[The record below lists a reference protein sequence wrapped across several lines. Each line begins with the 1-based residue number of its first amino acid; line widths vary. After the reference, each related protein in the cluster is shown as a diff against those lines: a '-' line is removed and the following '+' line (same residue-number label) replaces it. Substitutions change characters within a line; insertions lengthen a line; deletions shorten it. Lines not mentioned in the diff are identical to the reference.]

1 MVFQDILKELLL
13 ELGEEIEQLIGVG
26 IFFNQT
32 IQTIQTTS
40 NFSNHIKQNK
50 QMKHTL
56 DSAISNMPVKGFLDL
71 SEFQIPQSEDLVKA
85 ILELK
90 KEKNA
95 VILAHYYQPGEIQ
108 DIADYLGDSL
118 QLARAAKDTDADM
131 IAFCGVHFMAEA
143 AKILNPTKKV
153 VLPDLLAGCSLAD
166 GCSGEG
172 LRKMREKHPNALIAT
187 YINCN
192 AETKA
197 ESDIIVTSS
206 NAETII
212 NALPEDKPIIFA
224 PDKNLGRYLEKKT
237 GRNMILWNGSCIVHE
252 AFSME
257 RIAKQL
263 AENPDAKLIA
273 HPESETAVLDLAHF
287 IGSTSA
293 LLDYVQKDDCQKFI
307 VATEEGILHEMK
319 KRAPE
324 KELIPALVYDES
336 CNCSECFFMKRN
348 TLEKLYLCMK
358 YELPEITM
366 DEELRVK
373 ALKPIEAMLELSKT
387 IK

>member
-1 MVFQDILKELLL
+1 MEK
-13 ELGEEIEQLIGVG
+13 
-26 IFFNQT
+26 
-32 IQTIQTTS
+32 
-40 NFSNHIKQNK
+40 
-50 QMKHTL
+50 TL
-56 DSAISNMPVKGFLDL
+56 DIAKNNLPVKGFLDL
-71 SEFQIPQSEDLVKA
+71 KDIQIPQGQDLIDA
-85 ILELK
+85 ILKLK

-153 VLPDLLAGCSLAD
+153 VLPDTLAGCSLAD

-172 LRKMREKHPNALIAT
+172 LRKMREQHPGALVAT

-212 NALPEDKPIIFA
+212 NALPKDQPIIFA
-224 PDKNLGRYLEKKT
+224 PDKNLGRYLIKKT
-237 GRNMILWNGSCIVHE
+237 GRDMILWDGSCIVHE

-273 HPESETAVLDLAHF
+273 HPESETPVLELAHF

-293 LLDYVQKDDCQKFI
+293 LLNYVEKDDCQKFI
-307 VATEEGILHEMK
+307 IATEEGILHEMK
-319 KRAPE
+319 KRAPH
-324 KELIPALVYDES
+324 KELIPALVFDEG

-366 DEELRVK
+366 DEELRLK

>member
-1 MVFQDILKELLL
+1 MEKSLDIAKNNL
-13 ELGEEIEQLIGVG
+13 
-26 IFFNQT
+26 
-32 IQTIQTTS
+32 
-40 NFSNHIKQNK
+40 
-50 QMKHTL
+50 
-56 DSAISNMPVKGFLDL
+56 PVKGFLDL
-71 SEFQIPQSEDLVKA
+71 KDIQIPQGQDLIDA
-85 ILELK
+85 ILKLK

-153 VLPDLLAGCSLAD
+153 VLPDTLAGCSLAD

-172 LRKMREKHPNALIAT
+172 LRKMREQHPGALVAT

-212 NALPEDKPIIFA
+212 NALPKDQPIIFA
-224 PDKNLGRYLEKKT
+224 PDKNLGRYLMKKT
-237 GRNMILWNGSCIVHE
+237 GRDMILWDGSCIVHE

-273 HPESETAVLDLAHF
+273 HPESETPVLELAHF

-293 LLDYVQKDDCQKFI
+293 LLNYVEKDDCQKFI
-307 VATEEGILHEMK
+307 IATEEGILHEMK
-319 KRAPE
+319 KRAPH
-324 KELIPALVYDES
+324 KELIPALVFDES

-366 DEELRVK
+366 DEELRLK

>member
-1 MVFQDILKELLL
+1 MSTQ
-13 ELGEEIEQLIGVG
+13 
-26 IFFNQT
+26 
-32 IQTIQTTS
+32 
-40 NFSNHIKQNK
+40 
-50 QMKHTL
+50 TL
-56 DSAISNMPVKGFLDL
+56 DKAKANLPVRGFLKIDDL
-71 SEFQIPQSEDLVKA
+71 IIPKGEDLVKA
-85 ILELK
+85 ILDLK

-95 VILAHYYQPGEIQ
+95 VILAHYYQPAEIQ

-153 VLPDLLAGCSLAD
+153 VLPDTQAGCSLAD

-172 LRKMREKHPNALIAT
+172 LRKMREQYPNALIAT

-212 NALPEDKPIIFA
+212 NALPEDRPIIFA
-224 PDKNLGRYLEKKT
+224 PDKNLGRYISKKT
-237 GRNMILWNGSCIVHE
+237 GRDMILWDGSCIVHE

-273 HPESETAVLDLAHF
+273 HPESETPVLDLAHF

-293 LLDYVQKDDCQKFI
+293 LLNFVEKDDAQKFI

-319 KRAPE
+319 KRAPQ
-324 KELIPALVYDES
+324 KELLPALVFDES
-336 CNCSECFFMKRN
+336 CNCSECFYMKRN

-358 YELPEITM
+358 YELPEILM
-366 DEELRVK
+366 DEELRLK
-373 ALKPIEAMLELSKT
+373 ALEPIEKMLELSTT

>member
-1 MVFQDILKELLL
+1 MSNDTL
-13 ELGEEIEQLIGVG
+13 EAVK
-26 IFFNQT
+26 
-32 IQTIQTTS
+32 S
-40 NFSNHIKQNK
+40 N
-50 QMKHTL
+50 L
-56 DSAISNMPVKGFLDL
+56 PVTGFLKFKDL
-71 SEFQIPQSEDLVKA
+71 EIPQGEDLINA

-90 KEKNA
+90 REKNA
-95 VILAHYYQPGEIQ
+95 VILAHYYQPGPIQ
-108 DIADYLGDSL
+108 DIADFLGDSL
-118 QLARAAKDTDADM
+118 QLARQAKETDADM

-153 VLPDLLAGCSLAD
+153 VLPDTLAGCSLAD

-172 LRKMREKHPNALIAT
+172 LRKMREQHPDALIAT

-212 NALPEDKPIIFA
+212 EALPKDRPIIFA
-224 PDKNLGRYLEKKT
+224 PDKNLGRYLSKKT
-237 GRNMILWNGSCIVHE
+237 GREMILWDGSCIVHE

-263 AENPDAKLIA
+263 ADHPNAKLIA
-273 HPESETAVLDLAHF
+273 HPESESAVLDLAHF

-293 LLDYVQKDDCQKFI
+293 LLNYVEKDDCQEFI
-307 VATEEGILHEMK
+307 IATEEGILHEMK
-319 KRAPE
+319 KRAPH
-324 KELIPALVYDES
+324 KELIPALVFDES
-336 CNCSECFFMKRN
+336 CNCSECFYMKRN
-348 TLEKLYLCMK
+348 TMEKLYLCMK
-358 YELPEITM
+358 YELPEILI
-366 DEELRVK
+366 EEDLRVR
-373 ALKPIEAMLELSKT
+373 ALKPIEAMLDLSKS

>member
-1 MVFQDILKELLL
+1 MEK
-13 ELGEEIEQLIGVG
+13 
-26 IFFNQT
+26 
-32 IQTIQTTS
+32 
-40 NFSNHIKQNK
+40 
-50 QMKHTL
+50 TL
-56 DSAISNMPVKGFLDL
+56 DIAKNNLPVKGFLDL
-71 SEFQIPQSEDLVKA
+71 KDIQIPQGQDLIDA
-85 ILELK
+85 ILKLK

-153 VLPDLLAGCSLAD
+153 VLPDTLAGCSLAD

-172 LRKMREKHPNALIAT
+172 LRKMREQHPGALVAT

-212 NALPEDKPIIFA
+212 NALPKDQPIIFA
-224 PDKNLGRYLEKKT
+224 PDKNLGRYLMKKT
-237 GRNMILWNGSCIVHE
+237 GREMILWDGSCIVHE

-273 HPESETAVLDLAHF
+273 HPESETPVLELAHF

-293 LLDYVQKDDCQKFI
+293 LLNYVEKDDCQKFI
-307 VATEEGILHEMK
+307 IATEEGILHEMK
-319 KRAPE
+319 KRAPH
-324 KELIPALVYDES
+324 KELIPALVFDES

-366 DEELRVK
+366 NEELRLK

>member
-1 MVFQDILKELLL
+1 MSTETFDKAVANLPVQGYLKYQDL
-13 ELGEEIEQLIGVG
+13 
-26 IFFNQT
+26 
-32 IQTIQTTS
+32 
-40 NFSNHIKQNK
+40 
-50 QMKHTL
+50 
-56 DSAISNMPVKGFLDL
+56 
-71 SEFQIPQSEDLVKA
+71 QIPQGEDLVKA

-108 DIADYLGDSL
+108 DIADFLGDSL
-118 QLARAAKDTDADM
+118 QLARQAKDTDADM
-131 IAFCGVHFMAEA
+131 IVFCGVHFMAEA

-153 VLPDLLAGCSLAD
+153 VLPDTLAGCSLAD

-172 LRKMREKHPNALIAT
+172 LRKMREQHPNALIAT

-212 NALPEDKPIIFA
+212 NALPTDRPIIFA
-224 PDKNLGRYLEKKT
+224 PDKNLGRYLSKET
-237 GRNMILWNGSCIVHE
+237 GRDMILWDGSCIVHE

-257 RIAKQL
+257 RIAKQM

-273 HPESETAVLDLAHF
+273 HPESESAVLELAHF

-293 LLDYVQKDDCQKFI
+293 LLNYVENDESLKFI
-307 VATEEGILHEMK
+307 IATEEGILHEMK
-319 KRAPE
+319 KRAPQ
-324 KELIPALVYDES
+324 KELIPALVFDES
-336 CNCSECFFMKRN
+336 CNCSECFYMKRN
-348 TLEKLYLCMK
+348 TMEKLYLCMK
-358 YELPEITM
+358 YELPEILI
-366 DEELRVK
+366 DEELRLK
-373 ALKPIEAMLELSKT
+373 ALKPIEAMLDLSKS

>member
-1 MVFQDILKELLL
+1 MSI
-13 ELGEEIEQLIGVG
+13 
-26 IFFNQT
+26 T
-32 IQTIQTTS
+32 
-40 NFSNHIKQNK
+40 
-50 QMKHTL
+50 TL
-56 DSAISNMPVKGFLDL
+56 DKAISNLPVRGFLKIDDL
-71 SEFQIPQSEDLVKA
+71 VIPQGEELVKA

-95 VILAHYYQPGEIQ
+95 VILAHYYQPPAIQ

-118 QLARAAKDTDADM
+118 QLARAARDTDADM

-153 VLPDLLAGCSLAD
+153 VLPDTQAGCSLAD

-172 LRKMREKHPNALIAT
+172 LRAMREQHPGALIAT

-212 NALPEDKPIIFA
+212 KSMPEDRPIIFA
-224 PDKNLGRYLEKKT
+224 PDKNLGRYLMKKT
-237 GRNMILWNGSCIVHE
+237 GRDMILWDGSCIVHE

-263 AENPDAKLIA
+263 ADNPDAKLIA
-273 HPESETAVLDLAHF
+273 HPESETPVLDLAEF
-287 IGSTSA
+287 VGSTSA
-293 LLDYVQKDDCQKFI
+293 LLNYVEKDDCQKFI
-307 VATEEGILHEMK
+307 VATEEGILHEMR
-319 KRAPE
+319 KRAPQ
-324 KELIPALVYDES
+324 KELIPALVFDES
-336 CNCSECFFMKRN
+336 CNCSECFYMKRN

-358 YELPEITM
+358 YELPEITI
-366 DEELRVK
+366 DEELRLK
-373 ALKPIEAMLELSKT
+373 ALEPIEKMMELSKS

>member
-1 MVFQDILKELLL
+1 MEK
-13 ELGEEIEQLIGVG
+13 
-26 IFFNQT
+26 
-32 IQTIQTTS
+32 
-40 NFSNHIKQNK
+40 
-50 QMKHTL
+50 TL
-56 DSAISNMPVKGFLDL
+56 DIAKNNLPVKGFLDL
-71 SEFQIPQSEDLVKA
+71 KDIQIPQGQDLIDA
-85 ILELK
+85 ILKLK

-131 IAFCGVHFMAEA
+131 IAFCGVHFMEEA
-143 AKILNPTKKV
+143 SKILNPTKKV
-153 VLPDLLAGCSLAD
+153 VLPDTLAGCSLAD

-172 LRKMREKHPNALIAT
+172 LRKMREQHPGALVAT

-212 NALPEDKPIIFA
+212 NALPKDQPIIFA
-224 PDKNLGRYLEKKT
+224 PDKNLGRYLMKKT
-237 GRNMILWNGSCIVHE
+237 GRDMILWDGSCIVHE

-273 HPESETAVLDLAHF
+273 HPESETPVLEVAHF

-293 LLDYVQKDDCQKFI
+293 LLNYVEKDDCQKFI
-307 VATEEGILHEMK
+307 IATEEGILHEMK
-319 KRAPE
+319 KRAPH
-324 KELIPALVYDES
+324 KELIPALVFDES

-366 DEELRVK
+366 DEELRLK

>member
-1 MVFQDILKELLL
+1 MSTE
-13 ELGEEIEQLIGVG
+13 
-26 IFFNQT
+26 
-32 IQTIQTTS
+32 
-40 NFSNHIKQNK
+40 
-50 QMKHTL
+50 TL
-56 DSAISNMPVKGFLDL
+56 DNIKANLPVFGYLKFKDL
-71 SEFQIPQSEDLVKA
+71 QIPEGEDLVKA
-85 ILELK
+85 ILDLK

-95 VILAHYYQPGEIQ
+95 VILAHYYQPAEIQ
-108 DIADYLGDSL
+108 DIADFLGDSL
-118 QLARAAKDTDADM
+118 QLARQAKETDADM

-153 VLPDLLAGCSLAD
+153 VLPDTQAGCSLAD

-172 LRKMREKHPNALIAT
+172 LRKMREQHPDALIAT

-212 NALPEDKPIIFA
+212 NSLPKDQPIIFA
-224 PDKNLGRYLEKKT
+224 PDKNLGRYLSKKT
-237 GRNMILWNGSCIVHE
+237 GRDMILWDGSCIVHE

-257 RIAKQL
+257 RIAKQM

-273 HPESETAVLDLAHF
+273 HPESESAVLDLAHF

-293 LLDYVQKDDCQKFI
+293 LLNFVEKDDAQKFI

-319 KRAPE
+319 KRAPH
-324 KELIPALVYDES
+324 KQLIPALVFDES
-336 CNCSECFFMKRN
+336 CNCSECFYMKRN

-358 YELPEITM
+358 YDLPEIEIE
-366 DEELRVK
+366 EELRLK
-373 ALKPIEAMLELSKT
+373 ALEPIERMLELSKT

>member
-1 MVFQDILKELLL
+1 MEK
-13 ELGEEIEQLIGVG
+13 
-26 IFFNQT
+26 
-32 IQTIQTTS
+32 
-40 NFSNHIKQNK
+40 
-50 QMKHTL
+50 TL
-56 DSAISNMPVKGFLDL
+56 DIAKNNLPVKGFLDL
-71 SEFQIPQSEDLVKA
+71 KDIQIPQGQDLIDA
-85 ILELK
+85 ILKLK

-153 VLPDLLAGCSLAD
+153 VLPDTLAGCSLAD

-172 LRKMREKHPNALIAT
+172 LRKMREQHPGALVAT

-212 NALPEDKPIIFA
+212 NALPKDQPIIFA
-224 PDKNLGRYLEKKT
+224 PDKNLGRYLMKKT
-237 GRNMILWNGSCIVHE
+237 GRDMILWDGSCIVHE

-273 HPESETAVLDLAHF
+273 HPESETPVLELAHF

-293 LLDYVQKDDCQKFI
+293 LLNYVEKDDCQKFI
-307 VATEEGILHEMK
+307 IATEEGILHEMK
-319 KRAPE
+319 KRAPH
-324 KELIPALVYDES
+324 KELIPALVFDES

-366 DEELRVK
+366 DEELRLK
-373 ALKPIEAMLELSKT
+373 ALKPIKAMLELSKT
-387 IK
+387 IITLSKIKIFVKV

>member
-1 MVFQDILKELLL
+1 MSTENIDKAKMNLPIRGFLNIDNIAIPQ
-13 ELGEEIEQLIGVG
+13 GEE
-26 IFFNQT
+26 
-32 IQTIQTTS
+32 
-40 NFSNHIKQNK
+40 
-50 QMKHTL
+50 
-56 DSAISNMPVKGFLDL
+56 
-71 SEFQIPQSEDLVKA
+71 LVKA

-95 VILAHYYQPGEIQ
+95 VILAHYYQTADIQ
-108 DIADYLGDSL
+108 DIADFLGDSL
-118 QLARAAKDTDADM
+118 QLARQARDTDADM

-153 VLPDLLAGCSLAD
+153 VLPDLQAGCSLAD

-172 LRKMREKHPNALIAT
+172 LRAMRAKHPGALIAT

-206 NAETII
+206 NAEHII
-212 NALPEDKPIIFA
+212 ESLPKDRPIIFA
-224 PDKNLGRYLEKKT
+224 PDKNLGKYLMKKT
-237 GRNMILWNGSCIVHE
+237 GREMILWDGACIVHE

-257 RIAKQL
+257 RIAQQM
-263 AENPDAKLIA
+263 ADNPDAKLIA

-293 LLDYVQKDDCQKFI
+293 LLNFVEKDDSQKFI
-307 VATEEGILHEMK
+307 VATEEGILHEMR
-319 KRAPE
+319 KRAPH
-324 KELIPALVYDES
+324 KELIPALVIDES
-336 CNCSECFFMKRN
+336 CNCSECFYMKRN
-348 TLEKLYLCMK
+348 TMEKLYLCMK

-366 DEELRVK
+366 SEELRLK
-373 ALKPIEAMLELSKT
+373 ALKPIEAMLEMSKS

>member
-1 MVFQDILKELLL
+1 MS
-13 ELGEEIEQLIGVG
+13 
-26 IFFNQT
+26 
-32 IQTIQTTS
+32 TT
-40 NFSNHIKQNK
+40 
-50 QMKHTL
+50 TL
-56 DSAISNMPVKGFLDL
+56 DKAISNLPVRGFLKIDDL
-71 SEFQIPQSEDLVKA
+71 IIPDGEELVKA

-95 VILAHYYQPGEIQ
+95 VILAHYYQPPAIQ

-118 QLARAAKDTDADM
+118 QLARAARDTDADM

-153 VLPDLLAGCSLAD
+153 VLPDTQAGCSLAD

-172 LRKMREKHPNALIAT
+172 LRAMREQHPGALIAT

-212 NALPEDKPIIFA
+212 KSMPEDRPIIFA
-224 PDKNLGRYLEKKT
+224 PDKNLGRYLMKKT
-237 GRNMILWNGSCIVHE
+237 GRDMILWDGSCIVHE

-263 AENPDAKLIA
+263 ADNPDAKLIA
-273 HPESETAVLDLAHF
+273 HPESETPVLDLAEF
-287 IGSTSA
+287 VGSTSA
-293 LLDYVQKDDCQKFI
+293 LLNYVEKDDCQKFI
-307 VATEEGILHEMK
+307 VATEEGILHEMR
-319 KRAPE
+319 KRAPQ
-324 KELIPALVYDES
+324 KELIPALVFDES
-336 CNCSECFFMKRN
+336 CNCSECFYMKRN

-358 YELPEITM
+358 YELPEITI
-366 DEELRVK
+366 DEELRLK
-373 ALKPIEAMLELSKT
+373 ALEPIEKMMELSKS

>member
-1 MVFQDILKELLL
+1 
-13 ELGEEIEQLIGVG
+13 
-26 IFFNQT
+26 
-32 IQTIQTTS
+32 
-40 NFSNHIKQNK
+40 
-50 QMKHTL
+50 MKHTL
-56 DSAISNMPVKGFLDL
+56 DTAISNMPVKGFLDL
-71 SEFQIPQSEDLVKA
+71 KEFMIPQGEDLVKA

-95 VILAHYYQPGEIQ
+95 VILAHYYQPSEIQ

-172 LRKMREKHPNALIAT
+172 LRKMREKHPDALIAT

-212 NALPEDKPIIFA
+212 NALPKDKPIIFA

-293 LLDYVQKDDCQKFI
+293 LLDFVQKDDCQKFI

-366 DEELRVK
+366 EEELRLK

>member
-1 MVFQDILKELLL
+1 M
-13 ELGEEIEQLIGVG
+13 EQ
-26 IFFNQT
+26 
-32 IQTIQTTS
+32 
-40 NFSNHIKQNK
+40 
-50 QMKHTL
+50 TL
-56 DSAISNMPVKGFLDL
+56 DIAKNNLPVKGFLDL
-71 SEFQIPQSEDLVKA
+71 KDIQIPQGQDLIDA
-85 ILELK
+85 ILKLK

-153 VLPDLLAGCSLAD
+153 VLPDTLAGCSLAD

-172 LRKMREKHPNALIAT
+172 LRKMREQHPGALVAT

-212 NALPEDKPIIFA
+212 NALPKDQPIIFA
-224 PDKNLGRYLEKKT
+224 PDKNLGRYLMKKT
-237 GRNMILWNGSCIVHE
+237 GRDMILWDGSCIVHE

-273 HPESETAVLDLAHF
+273 HPESETPVLELAHF

-293 LLDYVQKDDCQKFI
+293 LLNYVEKDDCQKFI
-307 VATEEGILHEMK
+307 IATEEGILHEMK
-319 KRAPE
+319 KRAPH
-324 KELIPALVYDES
+324 KELIPALVFDES

-366 DEELRVK
+366 DEELRLK

>member
-1 MVFQDILKELLL
+1 MENSLEHAVANLPVHGFLKLKEFDIPKGQDLVDAILK
-13 ELGEEIEQLIGVG
+13 
-26 IFFNQT
+26 
-32 IQTIQTTS
+32 
-40 NFSNHIKQNK
+40 
-50 QMKHTL
+50 
-56 DSAISNMPVKGFLDL
+56 
-71 SEFQIPQSEDLVKA
+71 
-85 ILELK
+85 LK

-108 DIADYLGDSL
+108 DIADFLGDSL
-118 QLARAAKDTDADM
+118 QLARQAKETSADM

-153 VLPDLLAGCSLAD
+153 VLPDTKAGCSLAD
-166 GCSGEG
+166 GCSAEG
-172 LRKMREKHPNALIAT
+172 LNQMRAKYPNSIVAT

-197 ESDIIVTSS
+197 ASDIIVTSS
-206 NAETII
+206 NAEQII
-212 NALPEDKPIIFA
+212 RSLPQDRPIIFA
-224 PDKNLGRYLEKKT
+224 PDKNLGRYLMKKT
-237 GRNMILWNGSCIVHE
+237 GREMILWDGSCIVHE

-257 RIAKQL
+257 RIAQQM

-273 HPESETAVLDLAHF
+273 HPESETPVLDLAHF

-293 LLDYVQKDDCQKFI
+293 LLNFVEKDEAQKYI
-307 VATEEGILHEMK
+307 VATEEGILHEMH
-319 KRAPE
+319 KRAPH
-324 KELIPALVYDES
+324 KTLLPALVFDES

-358 YELPEITM
+358 YELPEILI
-366 DEELRVK
+366 DEELRLR
-373 ALKPIEAMLELSKT
+373 ALKPIEAMLALSTT

>member
-1 MVFQDILKELLL
+1 MSQEN
-13 ELGEEIEQLIGVG
+13 IEKAKMNL
-26 IFFNQT
+26 
-32 IQTIQTTS
+32 
-40 NFSNHIKQNK
+40 
-50 QMKHTL
+50 
-56 DSAISNMPVKGFLDL
+56 PVKGFLNIDHIA
-71 SEFQIPQSEDLVKA
+71 IPQGEELVQE
-85 ILELK
+85 ILKLK

-95 VILAHYYQPGEIQ
+95 VILAHYYQTADIQ
-108 DIADYLGDSL
+108 DIADFLGDSL
-118 QLARAAKDTDADM
+118 QLARQARDTDADM

-153 VLPDLLAGCSLAD
+153 VLPDTQAGCSLAD

-172 LRKMREKHPNALIAT
+172 LRAMRAKHPGALIAT

-206 NAETII
+206 NAELII
-212 NALPEDKPIIFA
+212 NSLPKDVPLIFA
-224 PDKNLGRYLEKKT
+224 PDKNLGKYLMKKT
-237 GRNMILWNGSCIVHE
+237 GRDMILWDGACIVHE

-257 RIAKQL
+257 RIAQQM
-263 AENPDAKLIA
+263 ADNPDAKLIA

-293 LLDYVQKDDCQKFI
+293 LLNFVEKDDSQKFI

-319 KRAPE
+319 KRAPH
-324 KELIPALVYDES
+324 KELIPALVFDES
-336 CNCSECFFMKRN
+336 CNCSECFYMKRN
-348 TLEKLYLCMK
+348 TMEKLYLCMK

-366 DEELRVK
+366 DEELRLK
-373 ALKPIEAMLELSKT
+373 ALKPIEKMMEMSEA

>member
-1 MVFQDILKELLL
+1 MEK
-13 ELGEEIEQLIGVG
+13 
-26 IFFNQT
+26 
-32 IQTIQTTS
+32 
-40 NFSNHIKQNK
+40 
-50 QMKHTL
+50 TL
-56 DSAISNMPVKGFLDL
+56 DIAKNNLPVKGFLDL
-71 SEFQIPQSEDLVKA
+71 KDIQIPQGQDLIDA
-85 ILELK
+85 ILKLK

-153 VLPDLLAGCSLAD
+153 VLPDTLAGCSLAD

-172 LRKMREKHPNALIAT
+172 LRKMREQHPGALVAT

-212 NALPEDKPIIFA
+212 NALPKDQPIIFA
-224 PDKNLGRYLEKKT
+224 PDKNLGRYLMKKT
-237 GRNMILWNGSCIVHE
+237 GRDMILWDGSCIVHE

-273 HPESETAVLDLAHF
+273 HPESETPVLELAHF

-293 LLDYVQKDDCQKFI
+293 LLNYVEKDDCQKFI
-307 VATEEGILHEMK
+307 IATEEGILHEMK
-319 KRAPE
+319 KRAPH
-324 KELIPALVYDES
+324 KQLIPALVFDES

-366 DEELRVK
+366 DEELRLK

>member
-1 MVFQDILKELLL
+1 
-13 ELGEEIEQLIGVG
+13 
-26 IFFNQT
+26 
-32 IQTIQTTS
+32 
-40 NFSNHIKQNK
+40 
-50 QMKHTL
+50 MKLTL
-56 DSAISNMPVKGFLDL
+56 DTAISNMPVKGFLDL
-71 SEFQIPQSEDLVKA
+71 KEFQIPQGEELVKA

-172 LRKMREKHPNALIAT
+172 LRKMREKHPDALIAT

-212 NALPEDKPIIFA
+212 NTLPQDKPIIFA

-237 GRNMILWNGSCIVHE
+237 GREMILWDGSCIVHE

-263 AENPDAKLIA
+263 TDNPDAKLIA

-307 VATEEGILHEMK
+307 VATEEGILHEMH
-319 KRAPE
+319 KRVPE
-324 KELIPALVYDES
+324 KELIPALVYDET

-366 DEELRVK
+366 NEELRVK
-373 ALKPIEAMLELSKT
+373 ALKPIEAMLELSKK

>member
-1 MVFQDILKELLL
+1 MSNEN
-13 ELGEEIEQLIGVG
+13 IEKAKMNLPIR
-26 IFFNQT
+26 
-32 IQTIQTTS
+32 
-40 NFSNHIKQNK
+40 
-50 QMKHTL
+50 
-56 DSAISNMPVKGFLDL
+56 GFLNIDNIA
-71 SEFQIPQSEDLVKA
+71 IPQGEDLVKA

-95 VILAHYYQPGEIQ
+95 VILAHYYQTADIQ
-108 DIADYLGDSL
+108 DIADFLGDSL
-118 QLARAAKDTDADM
+118 QLARQARDTDADM

-153 VLPDLLAGCSLAD
+153 VLPDTQAGCSLAD

-172 LRKMREKHPNALIAT
+172 LRAMRAKHPGALIAT

-206 NAETII
+206 NAEHII
-212 NALPEDKPIIFA
+212 NSLPKDVPLIFA
-224 PDKNLGRYLEKKT
+224 PDKNLGKYLAKKT
-237 GRNMILWNGSCIVHE
+237 GREMILWDGACIVHE

-257 RIAKQL
+257 RIAQQM

-293 LLDYVQKDDCQKFI
+293 LLNFVEKDDCQKFI

-319 KRAPE
+319 KRAPH
-324 KELIPALVYDES
+324 KELIPALVFDES
-336 CNCSECFFMKRN
+336 CNCSECFYMKRN
-348 TLEKLYLCMK
+348 TMEKLYLCMK

-366 DEELRVK
+366 DEELRLK
-373 ALKPIEAMLELSKT
+373 ALKPIEKMLEMSES

>member
-1 MVFQDILKELLL
+1 MEKILDIAKNNL
-13 ELGEEIEQLIGVG
+13 
-26 IFFNQT
+26 
-32 IQTIQTTS
+32 
-40 NFSNHIKQNK
+40 
-50 QMKHTL
+50 
-56 DSAISNMPVKGFLDL
+56 PVKGFLDL
-71 SEFQIPQSEDLVKA
+71 KDIQIPQGQDLIDA
-85 ILELK
+85 ILKLK

-153 VLPDLLAGCSLAD
+153 VLPDTLAGCSLAD

-172 LRKMREKHPNALIAT
+172 LRKMREQHPGALVAT

-212 NALPEDKPIIFA
+212 NALPKDQPIIFA
-224 PDKNLGRYLEKKT
+224 PDKNLGRYLMKKT
-237 GRNMILWNGSCIVHE
+237 GRDMILWDGSCIVHE

-273 HPESETAVLDLAHF
+273 HPESETPVLELAHF

-293 LLDYVQKDDCQKFI
+293 LLNYVEKDDCQKFI
-307 VATEEGILHEMK
+307 IATEEGILHEMK
-319 KRAPE
+319 KRAPH
-324 KELIPALVYDES
+324 KELIPALVFDES

-366 DEELRVK
+366 DEELRLK

>member
-1 MVFQDILKELLL
+1 MSTQ
-13 ELGEEIEQLIGVG
+13 
-26 IFFNQT
+26 
-32 IQTIQTTS
+32 
-40 NFSNHIKQNK
+40 
-50 QMKHTL
+50 TL
-56 DSAISNMPVKGFLDL
+56 DKAKANLPVRGFLKIDDL
-71 SEFQIPQSEDLVKA
+71 IIPKGEDLVKA
-85 ILELK
+85 ILDLK

-95 VILAHYYQPGEIQ
+95 VILAHYYQPAEIQ

-143 AKILNPTKKV
+143 AKILNPNKKV
-153 VLPDLLAGCSLAD
+153 VLPDTQAGCSLAD

-172 LRKMREKHPNALIAT
+172 LRKMREQYPNALIAT

-212 NALPEDKPIIFA
+212 NALPEDRPIIFA
-224 PDKNLGRYLEKKT
+224 PDKNLGRYLAKKT
-237 GRNMILWNGSCIVHE
+237 GRDMILWDGSCIVHE

-273 HPESETAVLDLAHF
+273 HPESETPVLDLAHF

-293 LLDYVQKDDCQKFI
+293 LLNFVEKDDAQKFI

-319 KRAPE
+319 KRAPQ
-324 KELIPALVYDES
+324 KELLPALVFDES
-336 CNCSECFFMKRN
+336 CNCSECFYMKRN
-348 TLEKLYLCMK
+348 TLEKLYLCMR
-358 YELPEITM
+358 YELPEILM
-366 DEELRVK
+366 DEELRLK
-373 ALKPIEAMLELSKT
+373 ALEPIEKMLELSTT

>member
-1 MVFQDILKELLL
+1 
-13 ELGEEIEQLIGVG
+13 
-26 IFFNQT
+26 
-32 IQTIQTTS
+32 
-40 NFSNHIKQNK
+40 
-50 QMKHTL
+50 MKHTL
-56 DSAISNMPVKGFLDL
+56 DTAISNMPVKGFLDL
-71 SEFQIPQSEDLVKA
+71 KEFQIPQGEDLVKA

-95 VILAHYYQPGEIQ
+95 VILAHYYQPAEIQ

-131 IAFCGVHFMAEA
+131 IAFCCVHFMAEA

-153 VLPDLLAGCSLAD
+153 VLPDLLASCSLAD

-206 NAETII
+206 NAEVII

-319 KRAPE
+319 KRAPG

-366 DEELRVK
+366 DEELRLK